1 MLIAVLHL
9 IRDEDNPRR
18 IIEELMAAVPPGSS
32 LSISHVSQRHAHGP
46 DV

>member
-9 IRDEDNPRR
+9 IRDEDNPRQ
-18 IIEELMAAVPPGSS
+18 IIGQLMAAVPPEK
-32 LSISHVSQRHAHGP
+32 LAVDLARSQRHAHGR